1 MLCRS
6 QNSARRRNHKTKQ
19 PRNRNVSRRRN
30 HNARLLRSRSN
41 TMQLHNSKTTRHRR
55 SVRQL
60 HNSKTTNRIRQTKT
74 TIRSSSI
81 SHASAVDR
89 ADDTLVD
96 AVAVKPAKNRGRS
109 VELAARH

>member
-41 TMQLHNSKTTRHRR
+41 TMQLHNSKTT
-55 SVRQL
+55 S
-60 HNSKTTNRIRQTKT
+60 RIRQTKT
-74 TIRSSSI
+74 TILSSSI

-109 VELAARH
+109 V

>member
-41 TMQLHNSKTTRHRR
+41 TM
-55 SVRQL
+55 QL

>member
-41 TMQLHNSKTTRHRR
+41 TM
-55 SVRQL
+55 QL

-109 VELAARH
+109 V